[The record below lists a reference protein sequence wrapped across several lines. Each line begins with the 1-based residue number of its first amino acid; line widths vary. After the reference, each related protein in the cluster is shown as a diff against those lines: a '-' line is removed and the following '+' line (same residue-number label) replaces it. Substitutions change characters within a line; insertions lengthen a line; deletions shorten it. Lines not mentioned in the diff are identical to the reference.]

1 MYRSS
6 YRPDRKESTLMSTT
20 TTQPTN
26 PASLPVNT
34 GLKRPVSRL
43 VIIDK
48 AFMAIM
54 RRDITVTGREFIAFL
69 LQVLLQPLFF
79 LFIFGKV
86 LPSIGFA
93 RTGFA
98 AILLPGIVA
107 LTVVT
112 TALQGVTLPLVL
124 DLGFA
129 REIDDRLLAP
139 LPVSLVAV
147 EKVIFAAMRG
157 LVAGA
162 IIFPLAYWILGN
174 GYSVRGDAVGTI
186 IGIMVLTAFAGA
198 SLGLTI
204 GTLVKPEQIGLM
216 FSLIFT
222 PLIFTGCTYYPW
234 GTLDSIRWFQ
244 IVTLFNPLTYASEG
258 LRFAMVPA
266 IPGHTIP
273 TLAMGWVILG
283 LSVTFVAFLIIG
295 IQTFRRRVVS

>member
-1 MYRSS
+1 MATT
-6 YRPDRKESTLMSTT
+6 STQSTSPT
-20 TTQPTN
+20 FPPGYTQT
-26 PASLPVNT
+26 ARAKGRISIALT
-34 GLKRPVSRL
+34 
-43 VIIDK
+43 
-48 AFMAIM
+48 AFAATL
-54 RRDITVTGREFIAFL
+54 RRDLVVTGREFIAFL

-86 LPSIGFA
+86 LPSIG
-93 RTGFA
+93 A
-98 AILLPGIVA
+98 AQRGYGATLLPGIVA
-107 LTVVT
+107 LTVVL

-124 DLGFA
+124 DLGYA

-139 LPVSLVAV
+139 LPVTLVAM

-162 IIFPLAYWILGN
+162 IIFPLAFWILGN
-174 GYSVRGDAVGTI
+174 QYQVRTDSIGTI

-198 SLGLTI
+198 TLGLTI

-234 GTLDSIRWFQ
+234 GALDSIRWFQ
-244 IVTLFNPLTYASEG
+244 IITLFNPLTYAAEG
-258 LRFAMVPA
+258 LRFAMVPSLN
-266 IPGHTIP
+266 GRTLT

-283 LSVTFVAFLIIG
+283 LSVTFIVFLFLG
-295 IQTFRRRVVS
+295 IRTFRRRVVM

>member
-1 MYRSS
+1 MA
-6 YRPDRKESTLMSTT
+6 TT
-20 TTQPTN
+20 TTSSPGS
-26 PASLPVNT
+26 ASLA
-34 GLKRPVSRL
+34 GRPPTTRSKSRVS
-43 VIIDK
+43 VAGA
-48 AFMAIM
+48 AFLAILN
-54 RRDITVTGREFIAFL
+54 RDIVVTGRDFIAFL

-93 RTGFA
+93 QQGFA
-98 AILLPGIVA
+98 AVLLPGIVA

-147 EKVIFAAMRG
+147 EKVLFAAMRG

-162 IIFPLAYWILGN
+162 IIFPLAWWILGN
-174 GYSVRGDAVGTI
+174 EFSVRTDAIGVI

-198 SLGLTI
+198 CLGLTI
-204 GTLVKPEQIGLM
+204 GTSVKPEQIGLM

-234 GTLDSIRWFQ
+234 GSLDSIKWFQ
-244 IVTLFNPLTYASEG
+244 IITLFNPLTYAAEG
-258 LRFAMVPA
+258 LRYAMVPTLN
-266 IPGHTIP
+266 GHTLP
-273 TLAMGWVILG
+273 TLAMGWVLLG
-283 LSVTFVAFLIIG
+283 LSVTMVAFFILGLRI
-295 IQTFRRRVVS
+295 FRSRVVN

>member
-1 MYRSS
+1 MA
-6 YRPDRKESTLMSTT
+6 TT
-20 TTQPTN
+20 TPPTSTST
-26 PASLPVNT
+26 ALPINT
-34 GLKRPVSRL
+34 NGERSTHRL
-43 VIIDK
+43 TIAGT
-48 AFMAIM
+48 AFLAIL
-54 RRDITVTGREFIAFL
+54 RRDLVVTGREFIAFL
-69 LQVLLQPLFF
+69 VQVLLQPLFF

-93 RTGFA
+93 QQGFA
-98 AILLPGIVA
+98 AVLLPGIVA

-139 LPVSLVAV
+139 LPVSLVAI

-174 GYSVRGDAVGTI
+174 EYNVRTDAIGVI
-186 IGIMVLTAFAGA
+186 IGIMILTAFAGA

-234 GTLDSIRWFQ
+234 GTLDSIKWFQ
-244 IVTLFNPLTYASEG
+244 IVTLFNPLTYAAEG
-258 LRFAMVPA
+258 LRYAMVPA
-266 IPGHTIP
+266 LHGHTLP
-273 TLAMGWVILG
+273 TLWLGWVVLG
-283 LSVTFVAFLIIG
+283 LATTFVVFLFIG
-295 IQTFRRRVVS
+295 IRTFRRRVVN